1 MSFGSLAIVALL
13 STAAVAAPQS
23 DGAASGNPPESKEQ
37 RHGCCDRMNDQQRQ
51 HCEQMMR
58 SHATAPTTDA
68 TEVPGGGA

>member
-23 DGAASGNPPESKEQ
+23 NGAASATRPESKEQ

-58 SHATAPTTDA
+58 SHATATTKVA
-68 TEVPGGGA
+68 PEVPGGGA